1 MSIDLEILKQS
12 RKLKQ
17 EEIYLQDFDKKRA
30 FLDIALVYP
39 SPYKVAMSSL
49 GFQTVYK
56 IFNSID
62 GVTCE
67 RSFLPDNTEIYRKK
81 KTKLFTIE
89 TERNVSD
96 FNILA
101 FSIAYETEVLG
112 LIECLELSGIP
123 ILASERNEKYDPLII
138 AGGPLTFSNPLPL
151 GAFTDVI
158 FLGEAEEL
166 ILTFINYY
174 NELGD
179 RKELLKKLSEIDG
192 FYIPSIHHNHLPK
205 IAKCKNES
213 LPAYSNI
220 ITPNTE
226 LSNMFLIETERGCSR
241 SCTFCVMRKTT
252 NDGMR
257 IVEPQKIFSK
267 IPENIKKVGL
277 VGAAV
282 SDHPKIIEILEYLVN
297 QNKQIGISSLRADRL
312 NEKFV
317 ELLSLGGYR
326 TLTIASD
333 GASQKIREEMQK
345 KIKEDDFLKCAEY
358 AKQFKMKYLK
368 LYMMIGLPN
377 ETDEDIEELIQL
389 GLKLS
394 KITKTAMA
402 ISPFVSKKNTPLDN
416 QEFENIKSLDVKIN
430 KIKKSLARYIDIRST
445 SAKWAWI
452 EYKLAQGNYESG
464 FSALNAYKLGGN
476 FSAWKESFSK

>member
-1 MSIDLEILKQS
+1 MSIDLEILKQVRS
-12 RKLKQ
+12 LKQ
-17 EEIYLQDFDKKRA
+17 EEISLQPFDKRNS
-30 FLDIALVYP
+30 FIDIALVYP

-56 IFNSID
+56 IFNSIEN
-62 GVTCE
+62 VSCE
-67 RSFLPDNTEIYRKK
+67 RSFLPDNTELYHKK

-89 TERNVSD
+89 TEKNVCD
-96 FNILA
+96 FDIVA

-112 LIECLELSGIP
+112 LIETLELAGIP
-123 ILASERNEKYDPLII
+123 ILSSERNEKYHPLIV

-151 GAFTDVI
+151 GIFTDI
-158 FLGEAEEL
+158 IILGEAEEL
-166 ILTFINYY
+166 IIKFI
-174 NELGD
+174 ELYKEIGD
-179 RKELLKKLSEIDG
+179 RKELLKTLSEIDG
-192 FYIPSIHHNHLPK
+192 FYIPSIHQNYLPK
-205 IAKCKNES
+205 IAKCDNEL
-213 LPAYSNI
+213 LPAYSQI

-226 LSNMFLIETERGCSR
+226 LSNMFLIEIERGCSR
-241 SCTFCVMRKTT
+241 GCTFCVMRRTT
-252 NDGMR
+252 NNGMR
-257 IVEPQKIFSK
+257 IVQPQKIFSK

-282 SDHPKIIEILEYLVN
+282 SDHPQIIEILEYLVG

-312 NEKFV
+312 NERLV

-326 TLTIASD
+326 TLTVASD
-333 GASQKIREEMQK
+333 GASEKIREQMQK
-345 KIKEDDFLKCAEY
+345 KIKENHLLQCAEY

-368 LYMMIGLPN
+368 VYMMIGLPD
-377 ETDEDIEELIQL
+377 ETDEDIEELIEL
-389 GLKLS
+389 GQKLS

-416 QEFENIKSLDVKIN
+416 QQFENIKSLDVKIN
-430 KIKKSLARYIDIRST
+430 KIKKNLSKYIDIRST

-464 FSALNAYKLGGN
+464 FSALNAYRSGGN
-476 FSAWKESFSK
+476 FSAWKNSFL